1 MLPSTDE
8 QARWWEEGRRFER
21 EYHEKAI
28 QDLKGEI
35 SKLRSSEEA
44 LERLT
49 VDLRE
54 ALYEVSARDADSR
67 EQLAK
72 LWHYRPGA
80 IRRRILEWV
89 VG

>member
-8 QARWWEEGRRFER
+8 QARWWDAGRQFER
-21 EYHEKAI
+21 QQQEMRI
-28 QDLKGEI
+28 QDLQSEI
-35 SKLRSSEEA
+35 SRLRISEEA

-54 ALYEVSARDADSR
+54 TLYEVSARDADSR

-80 IRRRILEWV
+80 IRRHILEWI